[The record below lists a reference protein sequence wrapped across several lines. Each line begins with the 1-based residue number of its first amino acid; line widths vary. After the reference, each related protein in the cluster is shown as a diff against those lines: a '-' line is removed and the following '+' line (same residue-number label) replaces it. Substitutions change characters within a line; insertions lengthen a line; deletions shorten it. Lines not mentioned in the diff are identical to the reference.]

1 MTRNTEGFPS
11 FVWTYR
17 RIYSNQPSVQYD
29 RGAVHSNHGVVCKTF
44 DEAEIYNRNLKSRF
58 NVNKPFR
65 SGATAMKL
73 QKIITK
79 KY

>member
-1 MTRNTEGFPS
+1 M
-11 FVWTYR
+11 
-17 RIYSNQPSVQYD
+17 QYD

-65 SGATAMKL
+65 SEATAMKL
-73 QKIITK
+73 QKIITR